1 MKMAN
6 ILFNVIL
13 IVIAAFFFKE
23 TFSFPE
29 GSDIGG
35 IGPAFF
41 PQTMLIL
48 VIIFAVYNLAE
59 AVISIGRE
67 KFFEGITRVNAVT
80 FCVVIGSMLL
90 MIFFLGSLPFILIAS
105 VMLFIQCYF
114 LKLKLITSVI
124 TSLVLSVSVYLIF
137 VKGFSVLL

>member
-6 ILFNVIL
+6 ILFNVFLIL
-13 IVIAAFFFKE
+13 IATFFFKE

-48 VIIFAVYNLAE
+48 VIVFAVYNLVE
-59 AVISIGRE
+59 AVISKGRE

-80 FCVVIGSMLL
+80 FSVVIGSMLL

>member
-6 ILFNVIL
+6 ILFNVFL
-13 IVIAAFFFKE
+13 IAIAAYFFKE
-23 TFSFPE
+23 TLSFPE
-29 GSDIGG
+29 GADIGG

-48 VIIFAVYNLAE
+48 VIVFAVYNLGA
-59 AVISIGRE
+59 AVITKEKGR
-67 KFFEGITRVNAVT
+67 FFEGVTRANGIS

-90 MIFFLGSLPFILIAS
+90 MIFFLGLLPFILIAS
-105 VMLFIQCYF
+105 IMLFIQCYF
-114 LKLKLITSVI
+114 LKIKLIPSVI
-124 TSLVLSVSVYLIF
+124 TSIVLSVSVYLIF

>member
-6 ILFNVIL
+6 ILFNVFL
-13 IVIAAFFFKE
+13 IVIAAFFFQE
-23 TFSFPE
+23 TFAFPK
-29 GSDIGG
+29 GSDTGG

-59 AVISIGRE
+59 AIISKARE
-67 KFFEGITRVNAVT
+67 KFFEDITRVNVVT

-124 TSLVLSVSVYLIF
+124 TALVLSVSVYLIF